1 MMKLPKIA
9 KQHLIIFTR
18 YPEAG
23 KTKTRLIP
31 ALGAEGAASLH
42 RRMTEH
48 TLSQVRQ
55 LHQMFAK
62 LDPPNPPFKGGH
74 GGISF
79 EIRYAGGD
87 LQLMQDWLGTDLVYQ
102 SQGEGDLGQRMVR
115 SLEAFESGAE
125 QVVII
130 GSDCPDL
137 NTQILAQA
145 FKHLYSH
152 DLVLGP
158 ALDGGYYLIGL
169 RCLIK
174 ELFTN
179 IDWGTARVLQQ
190 TIEVAQQ
197 LNLSVADLPPLADVD
212 RPEDLSI
219 WEKIVNSNSYLV

>member
-1 MMKLPKIA
+1 MKLPQIA

-42 RRMTEH
+42 RQMTEH

-55 LHQMFAK
+55 LHI
-62 LDPPNPPFKGGH
+62 DPPH
-74 GGISF
+74 GGFSF
-79 EIRYAGGD
+79 EVRYAGGD

-115 SLEAFESGAE
+115 SLVAFESGTE
-125 QVVII
+125 QAVII
-130 GSDCPDL
+130 GSDCPGL

-145 FKHLYSH
+145 FKHLYLH

-190 TIEVAQQ
+190 TIDVAQQ

-212 RPEDLSI
+212 RPEDLPI
-219 WEKIVNSNSYLV
+219 WEKIVNSNSNLV